1 MSGCLYPK
9 KGGRMSEVKGRVL
22 KSIQK
27 FIIKK
32 FGKEG
37 FDRWLDAISV
47 EAYTIYAQ
55 PIDTNE
61 WYPLKTALIDPMANV
76 AQLFYKWDLK
86 EAAWEFGRYAADFG
100 LKGPYKALV
109 KITSAKTMIYKSGD
123 LLATYYRP
131 CKAEVITFEDG
142 RSVVRIKEFTDMDK
156 TTEYRIAG
164 WVQRGLEINGCKEVK
179 VEITRSLTTFD
190 PYTEYTITWETK

>member
-1 MSGCLYPK
+1 
-9 KGGRMSEVKGRVL
+9 MSEVKGRVL

-27 FIIKK
+27 YIQKK
-32 FGKEG
+32 FGKEE

-55 PIDTNE
+55 PIDVNE
-61 WYPLKTALIDPMANV
+61 WYPIKTALIDPMANV

-86 EAAWEFGRYAADFG
+86 EAAWEFGRYAVDFG

-109 KITSAKTMIYKSGD
+109 RITSAKTMIHKAGD

-131 CKAEVITFEDG
+131 CNAEVEKYEEG
-142 RSVVRIKEFTDMDK
+142 HALVRIKEFPEVDK

-164 WVQRGLEINGCKEVK
+164 WVQRGLEINGCKNVN

-190 PYTEYTITWETK
+190 PYTEYKITWETK